1 MDGRSVRL
9 WKWRSSST
17 RDVIEL
23 LSYSQINK
31 PRKLGFLYTAQ
42 STSWTVFAGW
52 WYEQA
57 IRPSF
62 ELKPVNLKDT
72 LIFMYLAKTWKNHTV
87 YTHSI
92 FSKYLAPCLFQNISQ
107 LVSGHFLVLW
117 IICRVEKTSQK
128 CTQKRGFCSTLGSY
142 NCNIF
147 YGHLLDYWYPYL
159 PCCISG
165 QDLIC
170 YLQSVLHL
178 AKASP
183 VDVNMIASV
192 CKFLTAYIHNCTLCT
207 VD

>member
-1 MDGRSVRL
+1 M
-9 WKWRSSST
+9 
-17 RDVIEL
+17 
-23 LSYSQINK
+23 
-31 PRKLGFLYTAQ
+31 
-42 STSWTVFAGW
+42 
-52 WYEQA
+52 
-57 IRPSF
+57 
-62 ELKPVNLKDT
+62 
-72 LIFMYLAKTWKNHTV
+72 

-192 CKFLTAYIHNCTLCT
+192 CKFLTAYIDNCTLSS
-207 VD
+207 VDLFVSFGISFIDGWRSRAHICFLVAHNKWFDLSWMLHTDGLGLDSTISALL